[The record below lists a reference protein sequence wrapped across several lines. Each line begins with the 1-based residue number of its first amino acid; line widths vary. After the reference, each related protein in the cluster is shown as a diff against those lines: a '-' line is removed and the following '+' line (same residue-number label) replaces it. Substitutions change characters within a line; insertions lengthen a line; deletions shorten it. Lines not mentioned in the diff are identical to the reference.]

1 MYSNNYFFS
10 LKKKLAKGIMYV
22 FFFLSS
28 LNLTGQ
34 NLNYTA
40 IQDKSLFMNLREKD
54 GYLSDIVRECNV
66 DKKVIPKIT
75 FTPILLSNFFPHCW
89 KIYNSQIVLIE
100 GFGRSPFSS
109 VLSIKNFPMEKRDS
123 ISAAKYYDS
132 LRVEFQR
139 NYPNP
144 EEFQKATRQRLFKEA
159 EKIQEHNFAPAS
171 DILRGYIGQPFPN
184 VRFKGNKLI
193 ESFSYDFIPVNHKL
207 FMFYLRTDDEFTVW
221 RFHYPPRGE
230 ESEATNWEEVIT
242 YSSDSIY
249 SPPAKR
255 RDSDVLPS
263 GEKHVFK
270 AIQDTSFF
278 RGHFK
283 AIMQEKH
290 LFLIN
295 IAHGGIYVVSDK
307 SIDKIG
313 QLKNLESYPTWI
325 FNKKVFIEDKDNKRL
340 IFFTEVE
347 QLRKDL
353 PFPDVFII
361 KEEQAFKKYFPY
373 IP

>member
-1 MYSNNYFFS
+1 MFKDIFLLVIKNNR
-10 LKKKLAKGIMYV
+10 
-22 FFFLSS
+22 FFL
-28 LNLTGQ
+28 LIHVFVFLFLIDMTGQ

-54 GYLSDIVRECNV
+54 GYISDVIRESNV
-66 DKKVIPKIT
+66 YKKEIPKIT
-75 FTPILLSNFFPHCW
+75 FTSILLSNFFPHCW
-89 KIYNSQIVLIE
+89 KIYESQIVLIE

-123 ISAAKYYDS
+123 ILASKYYDS
-132 LRVEFQR
+132 LRVEFR
-139 NYPNP
+139 RSYPNP
-144 EEFQKATRQRLFKEA
+144 EEFQKATMQRLFKEA
-159 EKIQEHNFAPAS
+159 EKIQENNFAPAS
-171 DILRGYIGQPFPN
+171 HILRGYISQPFPN
-184 VRFKGNKLI
+184 VRFKANKLI

-207 FMFYLRTDDEFTVW
+207 FMFYIRTDDEFTVW
-221 RFHYPPRGE
+221 KFHYPPLGE
-230 ESEATNWEEVIT
+230 ESEATNWDEVIT
-242 YSSDSIY
+242 YSSDSTY
-249 SPPAKR
+249 SPPVKR

-263 GEKHVFK
+263 GEKHVFN

-278 RGHFK
+278 NGHFK

-295 IAHGGIYVVSDK
+295 IAHGGIYLVSDK

-313 QLKNLESYPTWI
+313 QLKDLESYPTWI

-340 IFFTEVE
+340 IFFSEVE

-353 PFPDVFII
+353 PFPNLLII